1 MAPKKAKIFLSVKAP
16 GSTPFILNSFRGV
29 ERLSDLFEY
38 TLLMTAKSKEVSFDT
53 MIGKDATVSIEAG
66 TTTRTFN
73 GIIGHFEQVDTPF
86 KPLDMWTTYRA
97 TLYPK
102 LWLLTFSGQCR
113 IFQNKS
119 AIEIIKK
126 VLEESKVPFTNQVRK
141 SGTKA
146 RDYCVQYN
154 ETNFNFICRLMEEE
168 GIFYFFQQDK
178 TGHKLILADSLSS
191 HPACP
196 NAPTAGFHDSAA
208 VDQFMMK
215 VSSCFISQRIVTGS
229 DTLKSYNY
237 LTPHT
242 ALKANATGDRRAG
255 GGNLTSYHE
264 IYGKQS
270 LGDELVKVR
279 LQAEEFP
286 QKRVEGVSTVPFFI
300 AGYKFKLE
308 KHPRKDANI
317 QYTLYEVIHE
327 AQRGSD
333 DPEEPLYKNTYTA
346 FPATIQFRPPQIT
359 PKPRIYSTQT
369 ARVTGKKNEEIYTE
383 EYGRIKVK
391 FHWDPSTKN
400 DETTSCWIRV
410 ATLWAGKKWGSVFT
424 PRIGHEVVVSFIDGD
439 PDKPL
444 VVGSVYNGD
453 NKPPYLPSNPTKS
466 TIRSLSTKKG
476 EGFNEF
482 RFEDKKYSEEIYI
495 HAQKDFKMDI
505 QNNHDITIVGG
516 NRNILLK
523 AASEKHERRTGTR
536 SHDILKL
543 NDGNK
548 KLQIMK
554 GNYLIT
560 LWDGNIKVKCLSGD
574 VDFDVIGDISFKC
587 TGKFSVDALQAIS
600 MKTLTSFTAEALL
613 DSTVKAGGS
622 ATIEALLNTTVKAG
636 VSATMEAVASATVEA
651 GASLTLQAGA
661 NATMRAGM
669 NATVM
674 AGVSATLQAAAN
686 ASVKGGGMVDITGG
700 GMVNVKG
707 GMVSVMGG
715 LIKFN

>member
-1 MAPKKAKIFLSVKAP
+1 MASKKAKIFLTVKAP
-16 GSTPFILNSFRGV
+16 GSTPFTLNSFRGI
-29 ERLSDLFEY
+29 ERLSSLFEY
-38 TLLMTAKSKEVSFDT
+38 SLLMTAKSKEVSFDT
-53 MIGKDATVSIEAG
+53 MIGGNATVSIGAG
-66 TTTRTFN
+66 TATRTFN
-73 GIIGHFEQVDTPF
+73 GIIGQFEQVDTPF

-97 TLYPK
+97 ILYPK

-119 AIEIIKK
+119 VIEIIKK
-126 VLEESKVPFTNQVRK
+126 VLEESKIPFTDHVRK

-146 RDYCVQYN
+146 REYCVQYN
-154 ETNFNFICRLMEEE
+154 ESNFNFICRLMEEE

-178 TGHKLILADSLSS
+178 EGHKLILADSLSS

-196 NAPTAGFHDSAA
+196 NAASASFHDSAPD
-208 VDQFMMK
+208 DQFMMK

-255 GGNLTSYHE
+255 GGNLTSYHQ
-264 IYGKQS
+264 IYEKQS
-270 LGDELVKVR
+270 HGDELVKVR
-279 LQAEEFP
+279 LQSEEFP
-286 QKRVEGVSTVPFFI
+286 QKRVEGVSTVPFFLS
-300 AGYKFKLE
+300 GYKFKLE
-308 KHPRKDANI
+308 AHPRRDANI
-317 QYTLYEVIHE
+317 QYILYEVIHE
-327 AQRGSD
+327 AQIGSD
-333 DPEEPLYKNTYTA
+333 DHEEPLYKNTYTA

-369 ARVTGKKNEEIYTE
+369 AKVTGKKNEEIYTE

-453 NKPPYLPSNPTKS
+453 NKPPYLPSSPTKS

-548 KLQIMK
+548 KLQIIK

-560 LWDGNIKVKCLSGD
+560 LMDGNIKVKCLKGD
-574 VDFDVIGDISFKC
+574 VDFDVIGNISFKC
-587 TGKFSVDALQAIS
+587 TGKFSVDALEAIS

-622 ATIEALLNTTVKAG
+622 ATLEALLDTTIKAG
-636 VSATMEAVASATVEA
+636 ASITMEAIASATVEA
-651 GASLTLQAGA
+651 GASVTVQAGA
-661 NATMRAGM
+661 SATMRAGM
-669 NATVM
+669 NAT
-674 AGVSATLQAAAN
+674 LQAAAN
-686 ASVKGGGMVDITGG
+686 AAVKGGGMVDITGG

-707 GMVSVMGG
+707 AMVGIKGG
-715 LIKFN
+715 LITLN